1 MIERQTM
8 LRRYRRL
15 LATTAA
21 VAGIAV
27 PLAVP
32 TIASAC
38 EAEVSHTAAVYS
50 NDNGTG
56 FIKNKFEGERVAGP
70 TTGFEEWVSF
80 DHPWVEVNVSGGGSG
95 WMDYNEIQLF
105 NTC

>member
-1 MIERQTM
+1 M

-21 VAGIAV
+21 VAGVAV
-27 PLAVP
+27 PLTVP

-38 EAEVSHTAAVYS
+38 EAIVSHTAAVYEH
-50 NDNGTG
+50 DNGTG

-70 TTGFEEWVSF
+70 TVGFAEWESPI
-80 DHPWVEVNVSGGGSG
+80 HPWVKVNVSGGSFG
-95 WMDYNEIQLF
+95 WMDFNELQAF
-105 NTC
+105 NTCSL